1 MANTP
6 FKLKSGN
13 TSSFKMMG
21 SSPAKHPLERKHTHP
36 KEKKE
41 EGPVK
46 GPEDTDVMNVIKKN
60 KQSGPQ
66 DSKENKQKEIDKL
79 VEERDPTAGKGKS
92 VAKPKKKKRELEEPY
107 IDKEGRT
114 VDGKKP
120 PVWDG
125 KPMEPVE
132 KSEEEK
138 RKEKIRKRS
147 REYTVPK
154 EKLPHEKIKDFLIK
168 PIKDVF
174 NL

>member
-1 MANTP
+1 MASTP

-46 GPEDTDVMNVIKKN
+46 GPEDTDVMNVVKKN
-60 KQSGPQ
+60 KQSGSQ
-66 DSKENKQKEIDKL
+66 DSQEEVNKL
-79 VEERDPTAGKGKS
+79 VEKRDPTAGKGKS
-92 VAKPKKKKRELEEPY
+92 VAKPKKARGLEEPY
-107 IDKEGRT
+107 TD
-114 VDGKKP
+114 VDSKTP
-120 PVWDG
+120 PIWDG
-125 KPMEPVE
+125 EPMEPVE